1 MIPKK
6 HRSIETLKSR
16 YGAMFISPWILG
28 MLVFFVYP
36 ILNSVYL
43 GFADLS
49 IDIDGIVTEFVG
61 VKNYYTILVTD
72 PKYLDMVIEAVKDM
86 LISMPFILIV
96 SIVLALLLNG
106 QYKGRIFFRGLY
118 FLPVIFASG
127 PVLSLFLQAGN
138 SKATTTALSE
148 EANFGM
154 IDFTTILVGLNLP
167 SSIENYLSLILSEIF
182 MLVWL
187 SGIQTILL
195 IAGLQ
200 SIPDLHYEV
209 AKVEGAT
216 AWETFWFV
224 TFPQLIRT
232 ILLVMI
238 FTIVEL
244 CGSSTNNVVSSA
256 YSSFNNLKYG
266 EGSAML
272 WFYYLFVGILIAIV
286 FALYKNLFVKKWGE
300 TS

>member
-1 MIPKK
+1 MKKRK

-16 YGAMFISPWILG
+16 YGIMFISPWIVG
-28 MLVFFVYP
+28 MLVFFIYP
-36 ILNSVYL
+36 IFHSIYL
-43 GFADLS
+43 SFANLT
-49 IDIDGIVTEFVG
+49 IDIEGLVTKFVG
-61 VKNYYTILVTD
+61 IENYHKILVTNPD
-72 PKYLDMVIEAVKDM
+72 YLDDALAAVKDM
-86 LISMPFILIV
+86 LISMPFILVV
-96 SIVLALLLNG
+96 SMVLALLLNG
-106 QYKGRIFFRGLY
+106 KYKGRIFFRGLY

-127 PVLSLFLQAGN
+127 PVLNLFLKSAS
-138 SKATTTALSE
+138 SKATSAAVSE
-148 EANFGM
+148 SASFDM
-154 IDFTTILVGLNLP
+154 IDFTTILAGLNLP
-167 SSIENYLSLILSEIF
+167 SSIENYLSLVLGEIF

-200 SIPDLHYEV
+200 SIPVLHYEV

-216 AWETFWFV
+216 TWETFWFV

-232 ILLVMI
+232 VLLVMI

-244 CGSSTNNVVSSA
+244 CASSTNTIVSSA

-272 WFYYLFVGILIAIV
+272 WFYYLFVGILIAVV
-286 FALYKNLFVKKWGE
+286 FLLYQKVFVKKWGE
-300 TS
+300 AS